1 MSTMSP
7 ASALA
12 GVFLCAALLANG
24 RASDGGDDRPTQE
37 SVAKAGEM
45 FRKRCTLC
53 HVPPDPTFEVD
64 RAWLHQV
71 SDTA

>member
-1 MSTMSP
+1 MNT

-12 GVFLCAALLANG
+12 GAFLCTALLVDG
-24 RASDGGDDRPTQE
+24 RSSGGGDDRPTQE

-45 FRKRCTLC
+45 FRKRCALC